1 VRSKQEALIAID
13 LQNDFCKG
21 GALAVPGAEDILDR
35 VNSIMRT
42 FQTVVLTQD
51 WHPKNHSCFASQY
64 SEKTPYTV
72 IDMPY
77 GPQVLW
83 PDHCVQGSRGADFH
97 SSVNVKDSHLIL
109 RKGFRKSMD
118 SYSAFFEND
127 RKTPTGLL
135 GFLKDKGIHKITI
148 VGLALDFCVSFSAM
162 DAARLN
168 FDVNVLKSLCRGI
181 NLDGSLESALRDMKK
196 SGVKIDG

>member
-1 VRSKQEALIAID
+1 MRSKQEALIAID

-97 SSVNVKDSHLIL
+97 SYVNVKDSHLIL
-109 RKGFRKSMD
+109 RKGFRKSID

-181 NLDGSLESALRDMKK
+181 NLDGSLESALSDMKK

>member
-1 VRSKQEALIAID
+1 MRSKQEALIAID

-97 SSVNVKDSHLIL
+97 SSVNVKDLVSIGEG
-109 RKGFRKSMD
+109 RYESKDYQKRWSSMIIEISVGIGSVDKS
-118 SYSAFFEND
+118 
-127 RKTPTGLL
+127 
-135 GFLKDKGIHKITI
+135 I
-148 VGLALDFCVSFSAM
+148 V
-162 DAARLN
+162 
-168 FDVNVLKSLCRGI
+168 
-181 NLDGSLESALRDMKK
+181 KK
-196 SGVKIDG
+196 H

>member
-1 VRSKQEALIAID
+1 MRSKQEALIAID

-97 SSVNVKDSHLIL
+97 GSVNVRDSHLIL
-109 RKGFRKSMD
+109 RKGFRKSID

-148 VGLALDFCVSFSAM
+148 VGLALDFCVSFSAI

-181 NLDGSLESALRDMKK
+181 NLDGSLESALSDMKK